1 MSKTVTSKPI
11 LLVCCLSGTKS
22 NTKRIDNLTLI
33 LLVYWSDYVVYLNLS
48 SKFYIL
54 IQIRRQSVK
63 KMKIQEKK
71 SKSTI
76 VAIFMNFVMLNSSAS
91 IMTYRN
97 VALNRCFNVASVGRS
112 EHYTVINTMLRER
125 LEQYIGAE

>member
-1 MSKTVTSKPI
+1 
-11 LLVCCLSGTKS
+11 
-22 NTKRIDNLTLI
+22 
-33 LLVYWSDYVVYLNLS
+33 
-48 SKFYIL
+48 
-54 IQIRRQSVK
+54 
-63 KMKIQEKK
+63 MKIQEKK

-112 EHYTVINTMLRER
+112 EQYTVIDAMLRER
-125 LEQYIGAE
+125 SEQYTEAG